1 MSTTSSAA
9 GIGGSQSPFT
19 GLGHSI
25 PAIPPP
31 PPRPNQPS
39 SNSQIEQVGYKVLQR
54 HLFSCKIIYYI
65 FGGFS

>member
-1 MSTTSSAA
+1 MFGVSTTSSAA
-9 GIGGSQSPFT
+9 GLGGSQSPFT

-39 SNSQIEQVGYKVLQR
+39 SNSQIEQVG
-54 HLFSCKIIYYI
+54 
-65 FGGFS
+65 